1 VHILIVSQ
9 YFWPETFRINDMAI
23 GLKERGHEVTVL
35 TSIPNYPEGQ
45 FFSGYSFLK
54 NSDENWNG
62 ISIYRCKQLPRGKN
76 NPLLLSLNYISFA
89 FFASWRVFSLPK
101 KIDRILVYQVSPVLQ
116 VFPALVAAHL
126 LKCPVFVN
134 VQDLWPETF
143 ASTQQGK
150 KSFFRKWVGTI
161 SDYLYRK
168 ADYLLLPFKSSQPIL
183 EQRGITANKM
193 SYLPNSVDSFYLPV
207 SQDPQYENFFTG
219 ETHFLLTGNLGE
231 AQGIE
236 LIIEAAHEL
245 KDLYPNLRW
254 ILVGGGRNRQ
264 ELEQLVREKKLE
276 NIVSFPG
283 RYPATVIPYLIAR
296 ADASLL
302 TLKKEPIFAITVPN
316 RLQSYMA
323 CGKPILASIDG
334 EAADI
339 INESVSGLVAAAGD
353 LQGFVELVKKFMNT
367 SEEQKKQWGMNAR
380 SYFLS
385 HFERNQVLDQLNDI
399 LQQEIVHH

>member
-1 VHILIVSQ
+1 MHILIVSQ
-9 YFWPETFRINDMAI
+9 YFWPETFRINDMAL

-45 FFSGYSFLK
+45 FFPGYSFLK

-183 EQRGITANKM
+183 EQRGIPANKM

-207 SQDPQYENFFTG
+207 SQDPQYENLFTG

-254 ILVGGGRNRQ
+254 ILVGDGRNRQ
-264 ELEQLVREKKLE
+264 ELEQLVREKKVE

>member
-1 VHILIVSQ
+1 
-9 YFWPETFRINDMAI
+9 MAL
-23 GLKERGHEVTVL
+23 GLKERGYEVTVL

-45 FFSGYSFLK
+45 FFPGYSFLK

-116 VFPALVAAHL
+116 VFPALVAAHR

-150 KSFFRKWVGTI
+150 KSFFRKWVGSI
-161 SDYLYRK
+161 SNYLYRK
-168 ADYLLLPFKSSQPIL
+168 ADHLLLPFKSSQPIL
-183 EQRGITANKM
+183 EQRGIPANKM

-207 SQDPQYENFFTG
+207 SQDHQYESLFTG

-254 ILVGGGRNRQ
+254 ILVGDGRNRQ
-264 ELEQLVREKKLE
+264 ELEQLVREKK
-276 NIVSFPG
+276 
-283 RYPATVIPYLIAR
+283 
-296 ADASLL
+296 
-302 TLKKEPIFAITVPN
+302 K
-316 RLQSYMA
+316 
-323 CGKPILASIDG
+323 
-334 EAADI
+334 
-339 INESVSGLVAAAGD
+339 
-353 LQGFVELVKKFMNT
+353 
-367 SEEQKKQWGMNAR
+367 
-380 SYFLS
+380 
-385 HFERNQVLDQLNDI
+385 
-399 LQQEIVHH
+399 